1 MERSVGERDSGFVED
16 GRRNMS
22 QYCALVALKANGI
35 PWCIRMGMICRFRVF
50 LLSV

>member
-1 MERSVGERDSGFVED
+1 MGERDLGFMED
-16 GRRNMS
+16 RRRNMS

-35 PWCIRMGMICRFRVF
+35 PWCIRRGMICRFSVF